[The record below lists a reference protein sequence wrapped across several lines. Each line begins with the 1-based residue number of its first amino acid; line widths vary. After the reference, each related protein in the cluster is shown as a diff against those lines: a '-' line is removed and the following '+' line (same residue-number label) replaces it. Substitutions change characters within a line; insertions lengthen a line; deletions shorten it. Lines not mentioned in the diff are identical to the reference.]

1 MILQVETIVNQEEI
15 KMEIQKLFQK
25 PIMVKYQV
33 QYYIMIQ
40 ILEIIKTVLF
50 VSIYSAMEFMYQKNG
65 RIIIIIINKEIKMD

>member
-1 MILQVETIVNQEEI
+1 
-15 KMEIQKLFQK
+15 
-25 PIMVKYQV
+25 MVKYQV

>member
-1 MILQVETIVNQEEI
+1 MILQVEIIVNQEEI

-33 QYYIMIQ
+33 QYYTMIQ

-50 VSIYSAMEFMYQKNG
+50 VSIYFAMEFMYQKNG
-65 RIIIIIINKEIKMD
+65 KTIIIIINREIKMD

>member
-65 RIIIIIINKEIKMD
+65 KIITIIINKEIKMD